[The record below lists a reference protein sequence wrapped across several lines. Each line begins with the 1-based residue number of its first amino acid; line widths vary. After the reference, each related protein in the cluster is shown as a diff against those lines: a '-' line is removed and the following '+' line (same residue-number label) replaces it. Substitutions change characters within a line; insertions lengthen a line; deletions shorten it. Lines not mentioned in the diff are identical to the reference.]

1 MKKRAQL
8 MSHPFTMILTLVLAA
23 LIIFFGVSAII
34 NLVKVSS
41 QVDLASFRT
50 SLQKEVDTYYNLD
63 EGSQKIITLQLPGEV
78 NYICFVDQ
86 SMHIDYSLIPNGKEN
101 LVKVITNK
109 NVFPIP
115 EIGQPSLDPINI
127 EHLKPESNPLC
138 IKTSSR
144 LVAKITSQ
152 GTHVSISK

>member
-1 MKKRAQL
+1 MKKKAQL
-8 MSHPFTMILTLVLAA
+8 MSHPFTIILTLVLAA
-23 LIIFFGVSAII
+23 LIMFFGVSAII

-41 QVDLASFRT
+41 QVDLAAFRT

-63 EGSQKIITLQLPGEV
+63 EGSQKTITLQLPGEV
-78 NYICFVDQ
+78 NYICFIDH
-86 SMHIDYSLIPNGKEN
+86 SLPIDYSLIPNGKGN
-101 LVKVITNK
+101 LVRVITDK

-115 EIGQPSLDPINI
+115 EVGQPSLDPINI

-138 IKTSSR
+138 IKTSGR

-152 GTHVSISK
+152 GTHVSISQ